1 MVIQA
6 KVLVDQVEV
15 RLKQII
21 LEVAQELEVEILEM
35 ETDKDHIHIL
45 AEVDPSFGVM
55 KFIRTAKGRSSRLL
69 RQEFAHLRTR
79 LPTLWTN
86 SCFISSVGGAPL
98 EVIKQYIANQQN
110 SERPKQKNKWK
121 AYVNQPIARP
131 AIPLNSKRLTFQH
144 SALNG
149 LAKLRT
155 SWQLQMLNA

>member
-1 MVIQA
+1 M
-6 KVLVDQVEV
+6 
-15 RLKQII
+15 
-21 LEVAQELEVEILEM
+21 EVAQELEVEILEM

-110 SERPKQKNKWK
+110 SERLKQKNKWK
-121 AYVNQPIARP
+121 DYVN
-131 AIPLNSKRLTFQH
+131 RLQAET
-144 SALNG
+144 
-149 LAKLRT
+149 
-155 SWQLQMLNA
+155 LQFKQK

>member
-1 MVIQA
+1 MKYIKYKSNNNIVYSCKYHIVWCPKYRR

-69 RQEFAHLRTR
+69 RQEFAHLRTK
-79 LPTLWTN
+79 LPTL
-86 SCFISSVGGAPL
+86 
-98 EVIKQYIANQQN
+98 
-110 SERPKQKNKWK
+110 
-121 AYVNQPIARP
+121 
-131 AIPLNSKRLTFQH
+131 
-144 SALNG
+144 
-149 LAKLRT
+149 
-155 SWQLQMLNA
+155 